1 MLWSDSLFTLMV
13 ETTFTAR
20 HQLTIAQGQKEPLHS
35 HDWIVRVG
43 VSADRLDEMGLVVDF
58 DDLKAKIEG
67 VISPFNGA
75 RLEELSCFQGVNTS
89 AENVAKYIY
98 DKIEQLL
105 PSHVKPRYVEVAE
118 APGCRAKYSR

>member
-1 MLWSDSLFTLMV
+1 MFTVTV

-35 HDWIVRVG
+35 HDWIVRVA

-67 VISPFNGA
+67 VISPLSGA

>member
-1 MLWSDSLFTLMV
+1 MFTVTV
-13 ETTFTAR
+13 ETTFTAS
-20 HQLTIAQGQKEPLHS
+20 HQLTIAQGQKEALHC
-35 HDWIVRVG
+35 HDWIVRVA

-58 DDLKAKIEG
+58 SELKTKVEEVTNSLDG
-67 VISPFNGA
+67 V